1 MLEAGPMP
9 IGIFV
14 ESFNSDSTIQQSLSA
29 TARLS
34 SCWMSKLDANF
45 CYIIYL
51 PSFQWST
58 NSTKRKWCPS
68 TSSRAT
74 RLFSNA
80 TFPHSSQIS
89 SKWMPGWRLMAR
101 SICRGPTSVL
111 VTSVDPNHI
120 CTIHPPISITYSSDA
135 PSLLTLNSL
144 FCCLKFS
151 LWFVYPHIPFCLL
164 LSSTHRPCFTLSIQ
178 FYLS

>member
-1 MLEAGPMP
+1 MTDVSKSSEVWTDFKVSGLRDLFRQLQYLCLLIYCEFDIDQSPLSMLEAGPMP

-120 CTIHPPISITYSSDA
+120 CTNVPSILRF
-135 PSLLTLNSL
+135 P
-144 FCCLKFS
+144 
-151 LWFVYPHIPFCLL
+151 
-164 LSSTHRPCFTLSIQ
+164 
-178 FYLS
+178 